1 MWLCQLF
8 LPFYLK
14 NHPNTCSGDAE
25 HTCAP
30 LKSFA
35 GLWRT
40 SNKYKLCPTKIDKS
54 PPSGLTK
61 VLWTEHNV
69 MGPDKF
75 AFGQAEAPRKPPLPP
90 PKTRSCFWVTT
101 KPKNTKTFFFSFG
114 FQLICV
120 LGGWSDNIIGFSC
133 SDNRNKPQT
142 SLPPLVFLWWG
153 WSDLE

>member
-25 HTCAP
+25 HTCAL

-69 MGPDKF
+69 MGP
-75 AFGQAEAPRKPPLPP
+75 GQICIWASRSPEKTPP
-90 PKTRSCFWVTT
+90 PPTQNSQLFLSDNQT
-101 KPKNTKTFFFSFG
+101 KKYQTFFFDWFSVSLCFGWLVGQHYWFLAPTIGTNPRLPFLLSSFCDEDEV
-114 FQLICV
+114 I
-120 LGGWSDNIIGFSC
+120 S
-133 SDNRNKPQT
+133 R
-142 SLPPLVFLWWG
+142 
-153 WSDLE
+153 